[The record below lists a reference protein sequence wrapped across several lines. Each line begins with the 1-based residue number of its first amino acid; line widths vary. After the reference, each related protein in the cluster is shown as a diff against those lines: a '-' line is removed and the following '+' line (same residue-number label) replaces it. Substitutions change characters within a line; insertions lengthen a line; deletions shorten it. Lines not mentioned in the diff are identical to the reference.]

1 MKTRY
6 LSIRAAVTAIGA
18 LCGAIMIPSISHAVG
33 SLSVNGATVC
43 ASSTTMNL
51 NPAGDIV
58 VSCNAPGGGGTPTAP
73 PVCTVNIS
81 SQSIT
86 AGQSTGITALCT
98 QSPTSWSWT
107 VTPSTGP
114 AMSGPSANPTFPTAG
129 TFAYTVTGSNGIA
142 GAVASAPATV
152 VVSAGGGGNPGC
164 TAIAVS
170 GSFTGNQTKLI
181 AIDRGAT
188 VAYAL
193 PVYGT
198 AGRTLEILSIQ
209 STASQ
214 SDLTS
219 EFSVS
224 SCAGDFSASL
234 PAECKTW
241 GTVNQSGTQL
251 YASTNGYQLAGTCT
265 VITGTQYYINVRNT
279 QFDRV
284 TPACTQANTCYMNL
298 QLNSY

>member
-1 MKTRY
+1 MKTKY
-6 LSIRAAVTAIGA
+6 LSIRAITAIGA
-18 LCGAIMIPSISHAVG
+18 MCGAIMIPSISHAVG
-33 SLSVNGATVC
+33 SVTVNGTQAC
-43 ASSTTMNL
+43 LSSTNMSM

-58 VSCNAPGGGGTPTAP
+58 ITCSAPGGGGNPTTP
-73 PVCTVNIS
+73 PVCTVNVSASPIS
-81 SQSIT
+81 
-86 AGQSTGITALCT
+86 AGGSSGITAVCNPAA
-98 QSPTSWSWT
+98 SGFIWT
-107 VTPSTGP
+107 VSPGTGP
-114 AMSGPSANPTFPTAG
+114 AMSGASANVTFPTAG
-129 TFAYTVTGSNGIA
+129 TFTYTVNPSNGTGA
-142 GAVASAPATV
+142 GAPASGTVIVNAGTGGPPA
-152 VVSAGGGGNPGC
+152 GC
-164 TAIAVS
+164 TPIAVS

-181 AIDRGAT
+181 QIDRGAT
-188 VAYAL
+188 VAWAL
-193 PVYGT
+193 PIYGT

-224 SCAGDFSASL
+224 TCPGDFTSM

>member
-1 MKTRY
+1 MKTNY

-18 LCGAIMIPSISHAVG
+18 LCCAIVLPSISHAAG
-33 SLSVNGATVC
+33 GLSVNGQNVC
-43 ASSTTMNL
+43 GSGTNMNL

-58 VSCNAPGGGGTPTAP
+58 VQCIP
-73 PVCTVNIS
+73 PNTGPATSPPSCTVTVSPASIGAGS
-81 SQSIT
+81 SSSIT
-86 AGQSTGITALCT
+86 AACT
-98 QSPTSWSWT
+98 PAATSWLWS
-107 VTPSTGP
+107 VTAGGP
-114 AMSGPSANPTFPTAG
+114 AMSGPSASLVFPTPG
-129 TFAYTVTGSNGIA
+129 TYVYTVTPSNAAGSG
-142 GAVASAPATV
+142 APA
-152 VVSAGGGGNPGC
+152 AGSVIVTGGPPTTGDC
-164 TAIAVS
+164 TPISTS
-170 GSFTGNQTKLI
+170 GAFAANGVKLI
-181 AIDRGAT
+181 SIDRGAK
-188 VAYAL
+188 VSYAL

-198 AGRTLEILSIQ
+198 PGKTLEILSIQ

-224 SCAGDFSASL
+224 TCPGDFDRV

-251 YASTNGYQLAGTCT
+251 YASTNGFPLAGTCT
-265 VITGTQYYINVRNT
+265 VITGQQYYINVRNT